1 MRSRA
6 VLFTLGL
13 YLAFVALGCTSKPAT
28 DNNADT
34 STTTAAN
41 DTTAANTDTN
51 NTDASSPAPKAAKKG
66 SHTAKVRREA
76 TEAKEVKKQPLVVPS
91 GTEVTVSLGSAVG
104 SKMSKPGETFTGSVA
119 KDVLVGS
126 AVAIPQ
132 GANVSGTV
140 TDAKALGKFAGG
152 AVLTVRLDSI
162 NVNGSDM
169 PVQTAVKTFSEKG
182 KGKRTALIT
191 GGGAALGGII
201 GGLAGGGKGA
211 AIGLAAG
218 AGAGAGGSAL
228 TGNKEIVLPAES
240 DVSFE
245 LSQPLEVRQ

>member
-6 VLFTLGL
+6 VLFTLSL
-13 YLAFVALGCTSKPAT
+13 YLAFIALGCTSKPAA
-28 DNNADT
+28 DNSSDANNT
-34 STTTAAN
+34 STANNDSDSSDSNSTT
-41 DTTAANTDTN
+41 
-51 NTDASSPAPKAAKKG
+51 PKAAKKD
-66 SHTAKVRREA
+66 SRETKARREL
-76 TEAKEVKKQPLVVPS
+76 KEIKAVKREPLVVPA
-91 GTEVTVSLGSAVG
+91 GTAVTVSLGSSLG
-104 SKMSKPGETFTGSVA
+104 SKLSKAGETFTGSVA

-126 AVAIPQ
+126 TVAIPQ

-162 NVNGSDM
+162 SVNGSDM
-169 PVQTAVKTFSEKG
+169 PVQAEAKTFSEKG
-182 KGKRTALIT
+182 KGKRTALMT

-240 DVSFE
+240 AVSFE
-245 LSQPLEVRQ
+245 LSQPLDVRQ